1 MPYTRKII
9 KPNLNSK
16 DLKQL
21 QNANIQYSKKT
32 KEHYFKYTQDIDYKL
47 FNIALLCD
55 EHGTSFYGS
64 FGAKQLFF
72 LIAKIALQAKS
83 NKIALDRH
91 YAHYALQ
98 IVPRTLRI
106 QLDILEEV
114 GLIALI
120 KGKHRYAY
128 IYLKDYRKLSNY
140 QPVGLNQKANI
151 PTPFFLAILA
161 YSKKIVQAL
170 KEVAFKIKGRH
181 GLFTLKSTKD
191 NGRMCRF
198 NDVILEFS
206 PLDDPNTTIF
216 ITYEQLTGKQIPNY
230 EVLLPACY
238 CQEKSHRS
246 FKESNGFRRSG
257 VRKYL
262 KACVLLCM
270 GVLQAG
276 GLENLQNAIQSW
288 LSSGSAKLILTIIF
302 IGIGIFVWKN
312 LDRWKEILLTVLGV
326 VLGSLVFFGAP
337 NICLVDANFSIKEN
351 RCKLCR

>member
-98 IVPRTLRI
+98 IVPRTLN
-106 QLDILEEV
+106 LNLNILQDK
-114 GLIALI
+114 GFIKLI
-120 KGKHRYAY
+120 KGKHRYTY
-128 IYLKDYRKLSNY
+128 IYLNDYRQIKGYTDTGIN
-140 QPVGLNQKANI
+140 KRANI

-161 YSKKIVQAL
+161 YAKKIVQAL

-181 GLFTLKSTKD
+181 GLFTLKSPKD
-191 NGRMCRF
+191 RGRMRRF

-206 PLDDPNTTIF
+206 PLDDPNTTIY
-216 ITYEQLTGKQIPNY
+216 ITYEQLTGKQIPNMKCFY
-230 EVLLPACY
+230 QL
-238 CQEKSHRS
+238 
-246 FKESNGFRRSG
+246 
-257 VRKYL
+257 
-262 KACVLLCM
+262 
-270 GVLQAG
+270 
-276 GLENLQNAIQSW
+276 AIV
-288 LSSGSAKLILTIIF
+288 K
-302 IGIGIFVWKN
+302 KN
-312 LDRWKEILLTVLGV
+312 LIEALKSQMVLGE
-326 VLGSLVFFGAP
+326 A
-337 NICLVDANFSIKEN
+337 A
-351 RCKLCR
+351 